1 MTVSFVSFNLHMSM
15 PKSFVLEVLVFLKR
29 FSCSLYVPMASS
41 GELKPYLLLVHEVLL
56 AASKKANAMHK
67 MSKWDFIHVRYFFI
81 DSKCIFIIILIFC
94 EFWRKINKKFDIFI
108 LWVSINWYLVLKILK
123 IEPKEML
130 RWYVLLVYVNN
141 CVNICGLGK

>member
-1 MTVSFVSFNLHMSM
+1 MTVSFVSFHLHMSM

-56 AASKKANAMHK
+56 APSKKTNTIHK
-67 MSKWDFIHVRYFFI
+67 MPERDFMYVRYFFI

-94 EFWRKINKKFDIFI
+94 EFWRKINKKFDIFR
-108 LWVSINWYLVLKILK
+108 L
-123 IEPKEML
+123 
-130 RWYVLLVYVNN
+130 
-141 CVNICGLGK
+141 